1 MSKKAK
7 YAVLVFIPLIAVLS
21 LLVVLFFLNI
31 IDIILLLLVA
41 CIILP
46 YGIAYFIEYSKS
58 GAKLGENLTDYE
70 LNLIQEKD
78 SLIKTLEI
86 IIISFS
92 FLFGLFTA
100 IEFDLQTAG
109 VPTSIFLR
117 LIGAPFG
124 VDFFM
129 GTFVFLQTQVF
140 GKEAYLT
147 GAELESLTTDTDK
160 TNKIKNMLQRLHLAN
175 FTRRGCYYS
184 LMLQICMI
192 YPIVMTS
199 VSI

>member
-1 MSKKAK
+1 MNKKTK
-7 YAVLVFIPLIAVLS
+7 YAIFVIIPLIAILG
-21 LLVVLFFLNI
+21 LLVTLFLLNVV
-31 IDIILLLLVA
+31 DIIIVLLAASIV
-41 CIILP
+41 LP
-46 YGIAYFIEYSKS
+46 YGIAIYVEYSKT
-58 GAKLGENLTDYE
+58 GEKKGEKLSDYE

-78 SLIKTLEI
+78 SIIKTLEI

-92 FLFGLFTA
+92 LLFGLFTA
-100 IEFDLQTAG
+100 IEFDLQIAG

-129 GTFVFLQTQVF
+129 ATFVFIQTQVF
-140 GKEAYLT
+140 GKEAYLKEV
-147 GAELESLTTDTDK
+147 ELEGLTTSSPK
-160 TNKIKNMLQRLHLAN
+160 TEKIINMLKKLHLAN

-184 LMLQICMI
+184 LLIQICMI

>member
-1 MSKKAK
+1 MNNKIK
-7 YAVLVFIPLIAVLS
+7 YALIVFIPTFIILSTLIVFM
-21 LLVVLFFLNI
+21 LLNF
-31 IDIILLLLVA
+31 IDVIILLLYSAIV
-41 CIILP
+41 LP
-46 YGIAYFIEYSKS
+46 YSIALYVEYSKI
-58 GAKLGENLTDYE
+58 GDDKIDNLSEYE

-78 SLIKTLEI
+78 SIIKSLEI

-92 FLFGLFTA
+92 LLFGLFTA
-100 IEFDLQTAG
+100 IEFDLQIAG

-129 GTFVFLQTQVF
+129 ATFVFLQTQVF
-140 GKEAYLT
+140 GKDAYLSET
-147 GAELESLTTDTDK
+147 EIENLTLSSKK
-160 TNKIKNMLQRLHLAN
+160 TNKIINMLKRIRLAN
-175 FTRRGCYYS
+175 FTRKGCYYS
-184 LMLQICMI
+184 LLIQICMI